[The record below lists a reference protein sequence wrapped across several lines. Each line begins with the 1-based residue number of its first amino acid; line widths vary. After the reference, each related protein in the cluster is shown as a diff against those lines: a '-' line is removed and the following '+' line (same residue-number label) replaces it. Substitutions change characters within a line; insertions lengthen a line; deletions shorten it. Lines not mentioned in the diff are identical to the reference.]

1 MLCAQRLYYG
11 NDQFYCPLPNG
22 LNHCLPLN
30 KTGAHS
36 TGERFRATMAL
47 LFFLVINVFTEGHTD
62 LPHKTNWNQWGPIG
76 SEVGSLPEF

>member
-1 MLCAQRLYYG
+1 MHYFQGSREHRP
-11 NDQFYCPLPNG
+11 PLGASPNG

-47 LFFLVINVFTEGHTD
+47 FLSFSPIKCWSGETVVVQAEFS
-62 LPHKTNWNQWGPIG
+62 GPPDRLSCKIV
-76 SEVGSLPEF
+76 SARV